1 LKQQGPARPQTTTAA
16 YRDTQEN
23 VVHALNIQK
32 PSQDEVKS
40 SKGFSLKL
48 DPAHPRPPSDRPP
61 SDRPPSSAK
70 SGGARSSANGSKLS
84 MAQKLDS
91 FINK

>member
-1 LKQQGPARPQTTTAA
+1 LVAQTK
-16 YRDTQEN
+16 EN
-23 VVHALNIQK
+23 THNLNIAK
-32 PSQDEVKS
+32 PTAEEVKG

-48 DPAHPRPPSDRPP
+48 DPGAPAK

-70 SGGARSSANGSKLS
+70 SGGNRSSMNGSKLS

-91 FINK
+91 FINKQ

>member
-1 LKQQGPARPQTTTAA
+1 MKQQGPVRPQTTTSA
-16 YRDTQEN
+16 YLDAQEN
-23 VVHALNIQK
+23 NVYALNIQK

-40 SKGFSLKL
+40 NKGFSLKL
-48 DPAHPRPPSDRPP
+48 DPAHPKAPSE
-61 SDRPPSSAK
+61 RPPSSVK

>member
-16 YRDTQEN
+16 YRGDAQEN
-23 VVHALNIQK
+23 NVYALNIKK

-40 SKGFSLKL
+40 NKGFSLKL
-48 DPAHPRPPSDRPP
+48 DAAHPKAP

>member
-40 SKGFSLKL
+40 NKGFSLKL
-48 DPAHPRPPSDRPP
+48 DAANPKTPSE
-61 SDRPPSSAK
+61 RPPSSAK
-70 SGGARSSANGSKLS
+70 SGGGRSSANGSKLS